1 MKININYHLIL
12 IASRQLL
19 NRKRQAGLTL
29 LGISVGVMVLI
40 TAVSLMDG
48 LLRSFIQKIV
58 DIAPHIIVSG
68 ERVRPAIPD
77 TLIQSTPEQ
86 IVNFIKNTDR
96 QDQDLIKNYPR
107 VGQIIGS
114 DTLITVISP
123 VVSLNSIATFG
134 TLTQPVQVFGIKPA
148 IEDKIE
154 KFSQNMVKGSF
165 LSLEKTPDG
174 IMVGTTVARNLT
186 VGVGDRL
193 ELASSTGSIYDVKVV
208 GIFSTGIN
216 DIDDNCYVNL
226 RLAQNM
232 AGYNSGEVDY
242 LYLRISNLQR
252 DTQIAKEI
260 SSQTNYKAIT
270 WEEKAANFVSLFK
283 MISGIVYF
291 LVFFVMLVAG
301 LGVAN
306 VLITNV
312 LEKYRD
318 IAILKSIGFKKS
330 DITLIYL
337 FEGLIVAVIGAI
349 VGDVLGYI
357 MIQVLGSIPV
367 TASQSGPIRSDR
379 LLMGKSA
386 WYFILTSAFAMMV
399 SVIAAVTPARNAA
412 ALNPVDILRG
422 ER

>member
-1 MKININYHLIL
+1 MKIKLNYHLIL
-12 IASRQLL
+12 IASRQLV
-19 NRKRQAGLTL
+19 NRKRQTGLTL

-40 TAVSLMDG
+40 TAISLMDG
-48 LLRSFIQKIV
+48 LLQSFIQKIV
-58 DIAPHIIVSG
+58 NIAPHIIVSG
-68 ERVRPAIPD
+68 ERVSPSVPD
-77 TLIQSTPEQ
+77 TLISPTPGE
-86 IVNFIKNTDR
+86 IVQFIKNADR
-96 QDQDLIKNYPR
+96 QDEDLIKNYPR
-107 VGQIIGS
+107 ISQMIERNSLV
-114 DTLITVISP
+114 TVISP
-123 VVSLNSIATFG
+123 VVSLNAIATLG
-134 TLTQPVQVFGIKPA
+134 TLTQPVQLFGIKPS

-154 KFSQNMVKGSF
+154 GFSQSMTSGSF
-165 LSLEKTPDG
+165 LALEKTPDG
-174 IMVGTTVARNLT
+174 ILIGTTIARDLT
-186 VGVGDRL
+186 AQVGDHL
-193 ELASSTGSIYDVKVV
+193 EIASSTGKIYELRVV
-208 GIFSTGIN
+208 GVFSTGVN

-242 LYLRISNLQR
+242 LYLRVSNLPR
-252 DTQIAKEI
+252 DALIANEI
-260 SSQTNYKAIT
+260 KAQTNYRAIT

-337 FEGLIVAVIGAI
+337 FQAMIVALIGAV
-349 VGDVLGYI
+349 VGDIMGYI

-379 LLMGKSA
+379 LLMGKSV
-386 WYFILTSAFAMMV
+386 WYFILTSAFAILV
-399 SVIAAVTPARNAA
+399 SVVAAVTPARNAA

>member
-1 MKININYHLIL
+1 MKVKPYYHLVK

-19 NRKRQAGLTL
+19 NRKRQTGLTL

-40 TAVSLMDG
+40 SAVSLMDG
-48 LLRSFIQKIV
+48 LLQSFIQKIV

-68 ERVRPAIPD
+68 EKISPVVPD
-77 TLIQSTPEQ
+77 TLISYSPRR

-96 QDQDLIKNYPR
+96 QDEDIIKNYAR
-107 VGQIIGS
+107 VSQMIERDS
-114 DTLITVISP
+114 LVTVISP
-123 VVSLNSIATFG
+123 VVSLNAIATFG
-134 TLTQPVQVFGIKPA
+134 TLTQPVQLFGIKPA
-148 IEDKIE
+148 VEDRIE
-154 KFSQNMVKGSF
+154 KFSQNMINGSF
-165 LSLEKTPDG
+165 QALEKTPDG
-174 IMVGTTVARNLT
+174 ILLGTTVASNLT
-186 VGVGDRL
+186 AEVGDHL
-193 ELASSTGSIYDVKVV
+193 EIASSTGSIYNLRIV

-226 RLAQNM
+226 RLAQNL
-232 AGYNSGEVDY
+232 AGYNPGEVDY
-242 LYLRISNLQR
+242 LYLRVSNLPK
-252 DTQIAKEI
+252 DAMIANEI
-260 SSQTNYKAIT
+260 KDQTNYKAIT

-337 FEGLIVAVIGAI
+337 LQGLIVAVIGAI
-349 VGDVLGYI
+349 VGDVLGYV

-379 LLMGKSA
+379 LLMGKSV
-386 WYFILTSAFAMMV
+386 WYFILTSAFAMLV
-399 SVIAAVTPARNAA
+399 SAIASVTPARNAA
-412 ALNPVDILRG
+412 SLNPVDILRG